1 MFVSPVHWAHG
12 VCVAMAF
19 IIVYW
24 PRSWRLCDHDVC
36 VATVMCVSA
45 FAEWGSERV
54 EEATPPLEGA
64 EVLEVLQGWKRGI
77 QGHLNSCYLDAS
89 LFRYH
94 PPLSIIHSPLHPP
107 SIHLSGHSSIHLFS
121 HPSII
126 LSLHSSIHPS
136 VHPSIYLFIHPSI
149 HLFIHPSIQPSV
161 CSSIHLSICSSIHPS
176 IC

>member
-94 PPLSIIHSPLHPP
+94 PPPVNHPFTP
-107 SIHLSGHSSIHLFS
+107 
-121 HPSII
+121 P
-126 LSLHSSIHPS
+126 SSIHPS
-136 VHPSIYLFIHPSI
+136 IWSFIHPSVQSSIHHSIPSFIHPSI
-149 HLFIHPSIQPSV
+149 